1 MTDGPEPEV
10 RSTAGGH
17 VTDELSEPATLE
29 WAGRSWMLLPDGSA
43 YRADRRTLFVA
54 DLHLGKGSVF
64 RARGIPVPRGG
75 SADDLARLSRTLQ
88 ATGAE
93 RLVVLGD
100 FLHARE
106 SLSPHVLQALEDWRR
121 AHAGLEVTLVRGNHD
136 LHAGDPPPELGVRV
150 VEEGHAWDGLSL
162 RHVPPDPPTQEAGGA
177 GVAVAGHLHPVV
189 RLEAFG
195 GGRHRRRCFW
205 VRADALVLPAY
216 ARFAGGHAIRPRR
229 GHRIFVPVED
239 GVVEVEA
246 R

>member
-1 MTDGPEPEV
+1 MADGPEAK
-10 RSTAGGH
+10 RSPDGSDVVGALG
-17 VTDELSEPATLE
+17 EPATLD
-29 WAGRSWMLLPDGSA
+29 WAGRSWTLLPDGSA
-43 YRADRRTLFVA
+43 YRADRRTLLVA

-64 RARGIPVPRGG
+64 RARGVPVPRGG
-75 SADDLARLSRTLQ
+75 SAHDLARLSRTLN
-88 ATGAE
+88 ATGAR

-106 SLSPHVLQALEDWRR
+106 SLSPHVLEALEDWRR
-121 AHAGLEVTLVRGNHD
+121 AHAALEVTLVRGNHD
-136 LHAGDPPPELGVRV
+136 LHAGDPPPELGIRV
-150 VEEGHAWDGLSL
+150 VEEGHPWDGLAL
-162 RHVPPDPPTQEAGGA
+162 RHVPPDPPAEEGAGA

-205 VRADALVLPAY
+205 VRPDALVLPAY

-239 GVVEVEA
+239 AVVEVDA